1 MGFWKTDSD
10 LRFHLSGEGS
20 SQAQKMD
27 QVLLSRVRALSSNLS
42 SEMVVLIAHGPADDE
57 ESTRWVSE
65 ISKRTKL
72 IK

>member
-57 ESTRWVSE
+57 
-65 ISKRTKL
+65 
-72 IK
+72 

>member
-1 MGFWKTDSD
+1 
-10 LRFHLSGEGS
+10 
-20 SQAQKMD
+20 MD
-27 QVLLSRVRALSSNLS
+27 QVLLSRVRALSSHLS

-57 ESTRWVSE
+57 ERTRWISE